1 MLRICV
7 ITMTTT
13 ALVYIY
19 RTLSTTYTDMDL
31 GNSTRTLENIRG
43 ILIPLIRD
51 TNVQRRGGGGALL
64 RF

>member
-1 MLRICV
+1 
-7 ITMTTT
+7 MT
-13 ALVYIY
+13 VSMV

-51 TNVQRRGGGGALL
+51 TNVQRRGGGGHYYA
-64 RF
+64 F